1 MVIPSKP
8 SILLI
13 DANFLFR
20 EALEM
25 YLIGTERFAV
35 SHCSLLSEAAAQIAL
50 HGAFSLVLFS
60 LQTPD
65 AAGLSSVPR
74 VVRLV
79 HPAKLVVVSDI
90 NDPELGL
97 SITSLGASG
106 HFDKSMSINSLL
118 PAIDF
123 VLSGEIY
130 LRNHPG
136 PQRRADT
143 PWVAELD
150 DREIFILRGLCEGKK
165 IKAIALDINLREY
178 RIHAMLR
185 LIYRKMGVEGRV
197 SAAIKAASSGLF

>member
-13 DANFLFR
+13 DAHFLFR

-25 YLIGTERFAV
+25 YLNSTERFATK
-35 SHCSLLSEAAAQIAL
+35 HCALLSEAASIIAA

-74 VVRLV
+74 VVRMA
-79 HPAKLVVVSDI
+79 HPAKVVVLSDM

-97 SITSLGASG
+97 NITSLGASG

-123 VLSGEIY
+123 VLSGETY
-130 LRNHPG
+130 LRPSS
-136 PQRRADT
+136 PQRKSGA
-143 PWVAELD
+143 PWVAALD
-150 DREIFILRGLCEGKK
+150 DREILILRGLCEGKK
-165 IKAIALDINLREY
+165 IKSIALDMNLQEY
-178 RIHAMLR
+178 RVHAMLR

-197 SAAIKAASSGLF
+197 SAAIRAASSGLF